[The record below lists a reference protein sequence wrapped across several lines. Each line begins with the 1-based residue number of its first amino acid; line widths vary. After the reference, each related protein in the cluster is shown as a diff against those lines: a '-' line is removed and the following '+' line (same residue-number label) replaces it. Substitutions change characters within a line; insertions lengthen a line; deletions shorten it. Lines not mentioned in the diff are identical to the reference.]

1 MCVCVRAGGGG
12 ARRQC
17 DGDGATTSGTPGAT
31 ARSRRRRG
39 TGRRRWAAG
48 AAAMPREVVGEEVVV
63 DETEFFVSAIYI
75 GGAFSTGW
83 SHQPV
88 LKANFRQAKG
98 RETDRY

>member
-1 MCVCVRAGGGG
+1 MTATTGCEGDGG
-12 ARRQC
+12 
-17 DGDGATTSGTPGAT
+17 DGDDG
-31 ARSRRRRG
+31 RR
-39 TGRRRWAAG
+39 GRRRAAG
-48 AAAMPREVVGEEVVV
+48 AAAMSREVVGEEVVV

-98 RETDRY
+98 RETAPLVPVRGSNRY

>member
-1 MCVCVRAGGGG
+1 MAWATVVTVTTGGGG
-12 ARRQC
+12 
-17 DGDGATTSGTPGAT
+17 GEGGA
-31 ARSRRRRG
+31 
-39 TGRRRWAAG
+39 RWAMGAG
-48 AAAMPREVVGEEVVV
+48 KKLDREEVLVV

-98 RETDRY
+98 RETAPLVPVRATNRY